1 MERNVVG
8 ELNMYRQLGIKPNFA
23 QIGEKCGLHRQTVA
37 KYWKQ
42 GDEIEDRRRSK
53 GSAFDEFRDVIEQKA
68 TLPGVTK
75 RAVCEFLLGR
85 HPDARLPG
93 YGRSRSSAGSAASGA
108 PPRRSRTRTPAS
120 RPRPGG
126 SCSSTGRRTCRW
138 STSTARSSTSTCS
151 APCSATRAHRFVY
164 ARTRTE
170 DDLLACLLAT
180 FTRFGGVPL
189 EALTDNMSAL
199 VTFSGGKRVRSERAW
214 RFAREAGFELKLCKA
229 RTPETKGKDESSN
242 RFLDRLLAYDCGFEG
257 EQGVV
262 DAIARIEA
270 RSNSEPNETTGLP
283 PAVLFMRGKEHLR
296 PIGNLRALQE
306 MAGRQWSVP
315 RACIGKK
322 VNVVAMPSGQ
332 VRVALDGEEVAV
344 HDASAASGPIV
355 YAEDHY
361 VEALSG
367 KSRFADSDIREA
379 ARANL
384 ELLDQLGASSV
395 GPLVESSPYIGA
407 QANLSELKL
416 DRMCAAMPD
425 YVRMVADGERDLAQA
440 IAEMTESEVTA
451 RRQRIR
457 SSGFPHAKTLSDF
470 DRSFQPSIPRAKVEE
485 LATLRFMDDAVNVLL
500 VGSPG
505 VGKTHLAVS
514 IGIEAVRAGREVRF
528 CDCARLVEDL
538 KDASSRGILKSRL
551 KYYAHSKLLII
562 DELGYLDIDEQ
573 GADLMFQL
581 VSTRY
586 EQRSTIITT
595 NVGIGGWAKVFGNE
609 VTAGAIA
616 DRVCHHCTLLKI
628 TGRSYR
634 LKDLPVEKRREEE

>member
-1 MERNVVG
+1 MERNVMG
-8 ELNMYRQLGIKPNFA
+8 ELNMYRQLGIKPNFT
-23 QIGEKCGLHRQTVA
+23 QIGEKYGLHRQTVA

-75 RAVCEFLLGR
+75 RAVYEFLLDR

-93 YGRSRSSAGSAASGA
+93 YGAFTKFCRERGVRCASAAEPDA
-108 PPRRSRTRTPAS
+108 HPRFETPP
-120 RPRPGG
+120 
-126 SCSSTGRRTCRW
+126 GRQLQFDW
-138 STSTARSSTSTCS
+138 KENLQMVDVHGEVFDFNVFS
-151 APCSATRAHRFVY
+151 AVLGHSRAHRFVY

-242 RFLDRLLAYDCGFEG
+242 RFLNRLLAYDHDFEG
-257 EQGVV
+257 EQGII

-283 PAVLFMRGKEHLR
+283 PAVLFMREKEHLR

-306 MAGRQWSVP
+306 MVGSVSVQRVPATMLVRAAGRQWSVP

-332 VRVALDGEEVAV
+332 VRVTLGGEEVAV

-367 KSRFADSDIREA
+367 KSWFADSDIREA

-384 ELLDQLGASSV
+384 ELLDRLG
-395 GPLVESSPYIGA
+395 
-407 QANLSELKL
+407 
-416 DRMCAAMPD
+416 
-425 YVRMVADGERDLAQA
+425 GE
-440 IAEMTESEVTA
+440 
-451 RRQRIR
+451 
-457 SSGFPHAKTLSDF
+457 
-470 DRSFQPSIPRAKVEE
+470 
-485 LATLRFMDDAVNVLL
+485 
-500 VGSPG
+500 
-505 VGKTHLAVS
+505 
-514 IGIEAVRAGREVRF
+514 
-528 CDCARLVEDL
+528 
-538 KDASSRGILKSRL
+538 
-551 KYYAHSKLLII
+551 
-562 DELGYLDIDEQ
+562 
-573 GADLMFQL
+573 
-581 VSTRY
+581 
-586 EQRSTIITT
+586 
-595 NVGIGGWAKVFGNE
+595 
-609 VTAGAIA
+609 
-616 DRVCHHCTLLKI
+616 
-628 TGRSYR
+628 
-634 LKDLPVEKRREEE
+634 